1 MVHQHGVMST
11 SRTTTQEGTTM
22 TKAEFIKKLKE
33 AATAIN
39 DAECL
44 DGISN
49 SEYEKLEEI
58 RCSIQDIIEGAA

>member
-1 MVHQHGVMST
+1 
-11 SRTTTQEGTTM
+11 M
-22 TKAEFIKKLKE
+22 TKAEFKAKLKE
-33 AATAIN
+33 AIKAVN

-58 RCSIQDIIEGAA
+58 RCSLTDILEEAGA